1 MRLRP
6 SDDPARTRCAELVL
20 PHLNS
25 AYNLARWLSRNDADA
40 EDIVQD
46 ALERALKYASA
57 LQGTNAKA
65 WFLTIVRHA
74 CYDWIGRNRPAELA
88 RGDPDQAIDETPDP
102 GPTPE
107 ETMIAEADAQALV
120 MAIASLPVGFR
131 EVLLLREQEDMFV
144 PRYRAHRRHT
154 DRDGDVAARAGARP
168 AATVRPAVAR
178 GASAIAAHGGEIGM
192 KVPTTS
198 WRR

>member
-1 MRLRP
+1 MEVRLPDGLSR
-6 SDDPARTRCAELVL
+6 SRCAELVL

-74 CYDWIGRNRPAELA
+74 CYDWIGRNRAAELM
-88 RGDPDQAIDETPDP
+88 RGDGTEAIDAAVDSR
-102 GPTPE
+102 PTPE
-107 ETMIAEADAQALV
+107 ESAIAEADAQALV
-120 MAIASLPVGFR
+120 RALVRAIAALPVGFR
-131 EVLLLREQEDMFV
+131 EVLLLREQEDMS
-144 PRYRAHRRHT
+144 YRDIARVVDIPIGTVMSRL
-154 DRDGDVAARAGARP
+154 ARARGLLRQSPLLHAVLP
-168 AATVRPAVAR
+168 QSMQTVA
-178 GASAIAAHGGEIGM
+178 
-192 KVPTTS
+192 K
-198 WRR
+198 

>member
-6 SDDPARTRCAELVL
+6 SEEPARARCAELVL

-88 RGDPDQAIDETPDP
+88 RGDNTEVIEEAPDP
-102 GPTPE
+102 RPTPE
-107 ETMIAEADAQALV
+107 ETAIAEADAQALV
-120 MAIASLPVGFR
+120 RAIASLPVGFR
-131 EVLLLREQEDMFV
+131 EVLLLREQEDLS
-144 PRYRAHRRHT
+144 YRDIARIVDIPIGTVMSRL
-154 DRDGDVAARAGARP
+154 ARARGLLRQSPLLRAVLP
-168 AATVRPAVAR
+168 QPVR
-178 GASAIAAHGGEIGM
+178 
-192 KVPTTS
+192 TTAK
-198 WRR
+198 